1 MSRRR
6 SASWPRSRRGRR
18 TAEIVA
24 HHLAA
29 QGAVADVRGDVE
41 RGRALLQRLEEG
53 AEREVRAAVLADH
66 DCGDTLADGGEDGRS
81 LANPPSWWLWVS
93 MNPGARTSP
102 LPSTTFS
109 PAAGWRAPT
118 ASIRSPRMRTEAGT
132 PGAPVPSTT
141 VAPWMRRDG
150 EAGSSAASTF
160 ASRGTRNRA
169 AAGAMR
175 RQALV
180 IGPILEEGDAI
191 CPPDVSGRVESI

>member
-1 MSRRR
+1 MVIP
-6 SASWPRSRRGRR
+6 W
-18 TAEIVA
+18 
-24 HHLAA
+24 LMAA
-29 QGAVADVRGDVE
+29 KTV
-41 RGRALLQRLEEG
+41 
-53 AEREVRAAVLADH
+53 
-66 DCGDTLADGGEDGRS
+66 RS

-93 MNPGARTSP
+93 MNPGARISP

-191 CPPDVSGRVESI
+191 CPPDVSGRVESIQKIWNASRVTLDRFRKFGRRSTSRGTGPENLERIQGHAGSIQKFWNAFHVT